1 MPKTSRQRRKMKMNQ
16 NQDAIKEYNQLVKE
30 RAPKSNLL
38 QDCFR
43 AFWVGGTI
51 CCIGQ
56 CIAVIMMNYAGA
68 SKDDASTWSSI
79 ILILIGSVLTGTGL
93 YAKIG
98 KYAGAGSIV
107 PITGFSNSIV
117 ASAIE
122 FKQEGYVMGVGSK
135 LFTVAG
141 PVIVYGVSSAVIAGI
156 FYYIFSLFK

>member
-98 KYAGAGSIV
+98 KYAGAGSLAANILGCQ
-107 PITGFSNSIV
+107 PYKHHDAHSQPPRHTLPHPFSFQRNGCESC
-117 ASAIE
+117 
-122 FKQEGYVMGVGSK
+122 
-135 LFTVAG
+135 
-141 PVIVYGVSSAVIAGI
+141 
-156 FYYIFSLFK
+156 